1 MVLVLQ
7 AIEITLKLQKILS
20 IPEKE
25 MMITAPQVHQVWEI
39 LFKEVHHLLLNWL
52 NLLKKFLIE
61 LIIARDLLQIK
72 SAK

>member
-7 AIEITLKLQKILS
+7 GIEITLKLQKILS

>member
-7 AIEITLKLQKILS
+7 GIEITLKLQKILS

-25 MMITAPQVHQVWEI
+25 MMITVPQVHQVWEI

>member
-7 AIEITLKLQKILS
+7 GIEITLKLQKILS

-52 NLLKKFLIE
+52 NHLKKFHIE

>member
-7 AIEITLKLQKILS
+7 AIDNTLMFLKIHS
-20 IPEKE
+20 TPEKE

-61 LIIARDLLQIK
+61 LIIVKDLLQIK